1 MIFWIK
7 KRYQHYS
14 LAPKLHVLNQVS
26 LLLEQDMPFQFIK
39 ETLSLKH
46 NTLDSL
52 VAACYCRSTATYTHL
67 SSMFSQKQLLLLHL
81 NLIKLTIQLWQSIVK
96 KLVYP
101 ISIFILSFA
110 CLMIFYYYVYPLFLN
125 LYPMSHLSWFQ
136 TYLILSYVLIFMF
149 LLFVFLLKTLKH
161 SYYKQ
166 TILLQKL
173 HVLWPNAI
181 IFEYYNNVFIHVY
194 ALCLKENYSSLMTIE
209 LLRGLHH
216 LPYCQAMAYHIY
228 ELCHQGEKLHQAIIK
243 QKISPALNQ
252 AIEIG
257 IAGNDLTG
265 AINRLS
271 DMNHQL
277 FGYKLGRFIQQLNI
291 VIYIGISVHI
301 IMMIQIIQ
309 LPIEIMNRTL

>member
-26 LLLEQDMPFQFIK
+26 LLLEQDMPFQFIR
-39 ETLSLKH
+39 ETLNLKH
-46 NTLDSL
+46 KTLDSL
-52 VAACYCRSTATYTHL
+52 VSACYHQSSTTYSHL

-81 NLIKLTIQLWQSIVK
+81 NLIKLKLQLWQSIIK

-101 ISIFILSFA
+101 ISIFALSFV
-110 CLMIFYYYVYPLFLN
+110 CLMVFYYYVYPLFLN
-125 LYPMSHLSWFQ
+125 LYPMRHLAWFQ
-136 TYLILSYVLIFMF
+136 TYLILSHVFIVLI
-149 LLFVFLLKTLKH
+149 LLLTILIKTLKH

-173 HVLWPNAI
+173 HQLWPHAI

-209 LLRGLHH
+209 LLRGLQH

-243 QKISPALNQ
+243 QKISLALNQ

-257 IAGNDLTG
+257 IAANDLAG
-265 AINRLS
+265 SINRLS
-271 DMNHQL
+271 NMNHQL
-277 FGYKLGRFIQQLNI
+277 FTYKLERFIQQLNI
-291 VIYIGISVHI
+291 VVYIGVSVHI
-301 IMMIQIIQ
+301 IMIIQVIQ
-309 LPIEIMNRTL
+309 LPIEIMNQIL